1 MSIKT
6 AIQEKAKMSRLTIA
20 IINTLMIMLIIPLAG
35 LLLDKINTI
44 ILSLTASKIGRNVT
58 LFIANRL
65 TFLGTMLHE
74 FAHALFAFCTGAHIN
89 KIELFHPENNT
100 LGKVM
105 FSTRGGPILS
115 SIQLSVSAV
124 APMVL
129 GTITESL
136 LFKVLKT
143 KNVNIAIR
151 IFIIY
156 AMVSIF
162 IHMTMSWQD
171 ILNYVKGLPICFII
185 ICIAFYFTGF
195 NIIK

>member
-1 MSIKT
+1 MITRIKM
-6 AIQEKAKMSRLTIA
+6 QEKAKMNRLTIA
-20 IINTLMIMLIIPLAG
+20 IINTLIIVLIIPLAG
-35 LLLDKINTI
+35 LLLDKITNI
-44 ILSLTASKIGRNVT
+44 ILPLIASKIGRNAT

-65 TFLGTMLHE
+65 TFLGTMIHE

-124 APMVL
+124 APMIV
-129 GTITESL
+129 GTVTESL
-136 LFKVLKT
+136 LFRVLKT
-143 KNVNIAIR
+143 KDVNIVIR

-156 AMVSIF
+156 TMISIF

-171 ILNYVKGLPICFII
+171 IINYVKGLPICFII
-185 ICIAFYFTGF
+185 ICTVLYITGF
-195 NIIK
+195 SIIK